1 MALKVI
7 GAGLGRTGTL
17 SLKIAL
23 EQLGFGRCHHMQEA
37 RETPGQLAYW
47 QAAASGDL
55 PDWEAVFEG
64 FGASVDWPSAR
75 YWREIAARYP
85 EAKVVLSVR
94 PEQSWLRS
102 MQATIAPLLRS
113 YRTLPPGI
121 FRDTMETADVII
133 AAQTFGGRL
142 DDPEHML
149 AVYRAHNEE
158 VRRTIAP
165 DRLLVC
171 DVAEGWAPLCAFLEV
186 PIPDTPFP
194 RENST
199 QDFQERVAA
208 VGADPCRVALGH
220 SGHERG
226 AVLSI
231 RARGR
236 ADRRRYIRSRRFSNL
251 AMSANSRD

>member
-1 MALKVI
+1 MPLRVI

-23 EQLGFGRCHHMQEA
+23 EQLGFGRCHHMREV
-37 RETPGQLAYW
+37 RETLGQLAYW

-55 PDWEAVFEG
+55 PDWEAVFEA
-64 FGASVDWPSAR
+64 FGCSVDWPSAR

-85 EAKVVLSVR
+85 EAKVVLSMR

-121 FRDTMETADVII
+121 FRDTMEMAQAII

-165 DRLLVC
+165 DRLLVL
-171 DVAEGWAPLCAFLEV
+171 DVAEGWTPLCAFLEV
-186 PIPDTPFP
+186 PVPATPFP
-194 RENST
+194 RTNST
-199 QDFQERVAA
+199 QEFQERVAA
-208 VGADPCRVALGH
+208 A
-220 SGHERG
+220 
-226 AVLSI
+226 
-231 RARGR
+231 GR
-236 ADRRRYIRSRRFSNL
+236 A
-251 AMSANSRD
+251 

>member
-1 MALKVI
+1 MPLKVM

-23 EQLGFGRCHHMQEA
+23 EQLGFGRCHHMREV

-47 QAAASGDL
+47 QAAASGHL
-55 PDWEAVFEG
+55 PDWGAVFEA
-64 FGASVDWPSAR
+64 FGCTVDWPSAR

-121 FRDTMETADVII
+121 FRDTMEMAQAII

-149 AVYRAHNEE
+149 AIYRAHNEE

-165 DRLLVC
+165 DRLLVF

-186 PIPDTPFP
+186 PVPDTPFP
-194 RENST
+194 RANST
-199 QDFQERVAA
+199 QEFQERVAA
-208 VGADPCRVALGH
+208 A
-220 SGHERG
+220 
-226 AVLSI
+226 
-231 RARGR
+231 GR
-236 ADRRRYIRSRRFSNL
+236 A
-251 AMSANSRD
+251 

>member
-1 MALKVI
+1 MFEA
-7 GAGLGRTGTL
+7 
-17 SLKIAL
+17 
-23 EQLGFGRCHHMQEA
+23 FGC
-37 RETPGQLAYW
+37 T
-47 QAAASGDL
+47 
-55 PDWEAVFEG
+55 
-64 FGASVDWPSAR
+64 VDWPSAR

-121 FRDTMETADVII
+121 FRDTMEMAQAII

-158 VRRTIAP
+158 VRRAIAP
-165 DRLLVC
+165 DRLLVF

-186 PIPDTPFP
+186 PVPDTPFP
-194 RENST
+194 RANST
-199 QDFQERVAA
+199 QEFQEQVAA
-208 VGADPCRVALGH
+208 A
-220 SGHERG
+220 
-226 AVLSI
+226 
-231 RARGR
+231 GR
-236 ADRRRYIRSRRFSNL
+236 A
-251 AMSANSRD
+251 

>member
-1 MALKVI
+1 MPLKVI

-23 EQLGFGRCHHMQEA
+23 EQLGFGRCHHMREV

-47 QAAASGDL
+47 QAAAGGDL
-55 PDWEAVFEG
+55 PDW
-64 FGASVDWPSAR
+64 GACLRRSAAPSTGPRPATGAR
-75 YWREIAARYP
+75 SRRAILRP
-85 EAKVVLSVR
+85 RLCCRCR

-113 YRTLPPGI
+113 HRTLPPGI
-121 FRDTMETADVII
+121 FRDTMEMAHAII

-165 DRLLVC
+165 DRLLVF

-186 PIPDTPFP
+186 PVPDTPFP
-194 RENST
+194 RANST
-199 QDFQERVAA
+199 QEFQERVAA
-208 VGADPCRVALGH
+208 A
-220 SGHERG
+220 
-226 AVLSI
+226 
-231 RARGR
+231 GR
-236 ADRRRYIRSRRFSNL
+236 A
-251 AMSANSRD
+251 

>member
-1 MALKVI
+1 MLLKVI

-23 EQLGFGRCHHMQEA
+23 EQLGFGRCHHMREV
-37 RETPGQLAYW
+37 RETPGQLAYR
-47 QAAASGDL
+47 QAAAGGDL
-55 PDWEAVFEG
+55 PDWGAVFEA
-64 FGASVDWPSAR
+64 FGCTVDWPSAR

-85 EAKVVLSVR
+85 KAKVVLSVR

-113 YRTLPPGI
+113 HRTLPPGI
-121 FRDTMETADVII
+121 FRDTMEMAHAII

-165 DRLLVC
+165 DRLLVF

-186 PIPDTPFP
+186 PVPDTPFP
-194 RENST
+194 RANST
-199 QDFQERVAA
+199 QEFQERVAA
-208 VGADPCRVALGH
+208 A
-220 SGHERG
+220 
-226 AVLSI
+226 
-231 RARGR
+231 GR
-236 ADRRRYIRSRRFSNL
+236 A
-251 AMSANSRD
+251 